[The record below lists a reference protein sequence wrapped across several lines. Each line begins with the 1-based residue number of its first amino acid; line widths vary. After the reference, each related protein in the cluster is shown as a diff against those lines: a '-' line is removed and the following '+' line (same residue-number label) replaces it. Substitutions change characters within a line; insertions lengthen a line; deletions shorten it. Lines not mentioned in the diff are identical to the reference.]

1 MTGRK
6 GIVWKTPDITAD
18 GLKMVACI
26 AMLLRTI
33 GIVIVEKG
41 MIHLDQYTQESLNQA
56 MARDSRLMTL
66 AGVGSVLQLLGGLA
80 IPIFAFLLVEG
91 FRNTSDYKKHL
102 ITMLI
107 AALVCE
113 IPYDLAMSG
122 KVLDLSSQNGLLTMC
137 ICLLMLKCMDLVK
150 NMSGFSGKL
159 VKVLITLAAVLWTS
173 LLRCEYGLCTVL
185 LTAVFYVFY
194 TRNVLKT
201 VLGGLISIMYV
212 TGPLAFYGLWCYN
225 GKRKDRISK
234 YVYYG
239 FYPASLL
246 VLGIVA
252 KLIS

>member
-18 GLKMVACI
+18 GLKMFACI
-26 AMLLRTI
+26 AMLLRTF

-56 MARDSRLMTL
+56 MAQDSRLMTL

-91 FRNTSDYKKHL
+91 FRNTSDYKKYL
-102 ITMLI
+102 LTMLLTAI
-107 AALVCE
+107 VCE

-122 KVLDLSSQNGLLTMC
+122 KVLDLSGQNGLLTMC
-137 ICLLMLKCMDLVK
+137 ICLLMQKCMDLVK

-201 VLGGLISIMYV
+201 ILGGLISIMYV

-225 GKRKDRISK
+225 GERKDRISK
-234 YVYYG
+234 YVYYA

-246 VLGIVA
+246 VLGIAA